1 MQRKRARLFAFVA
14 APLLLAIYG
23 SGTARAQIAR
33 DYYKGKSVDIIVGY
47 ETGGGYDVYAR
58 LLARHMG
65 RHLPGQPG
73 VVVKNMPGAVSR
85 AAGNYI
91 ASVAA
96 KDGMAIATIARG
108 LPQDELLGAPGIRF
122 RSADFLWLGSMNNEV
137 SVGVAWQTSSVKTIK
152 EAMQREMMVGAIA
165 DSLVFP
171 TITNAVLGTKFKIIT
186 GYRSGG
192 ELSLAMERS
201 ELEGRMGWSWSSIQS
216 THPDWI
222 RDKHIINLVQFSTSK
237 HADLPN
243 VPLVTELAKN
253 PEDRALLELVFAR
266 QVMGRP
272 FLAPG
277 GMSKDVNDA
286 LRNAFDASMKDPLLL
301 ADASKVKLEINPVSG
316 TDVQALVAQMFRAP
330 ASVVA
335 RAKELVPVE
344 K

>member
-1 MQRKRARLFAFVA
+1 MQRKRARLIAFIA
-14 APLLLAIYG
+14 APLLLAIHG
-23 SGTARAQIAR
+23 PGVARAQIAP

-137 SVGVAWQTSSVKTIK
+137 SVGVAWQTSNVKTIQ
-152 EAMQREMMVGAIA
+152 EAMQKEMMVGAIA

-171 TITNAVLGTKFKIIT
+171 TVTNAVLGTKFKIIT

-192 ELSLAMERS
+192 ELSLAMERG

-216 THPDWI
+216 TNPDWI
-222 RDKHIINLVQFSTSK
+222 RDKRIINLVQFSTSR
-237 HADLPN
+237 HADLPD

-253 PEDRALLELVFAR
+253 AEDRALLELVFAR

-286 LRNAFDASMKDPLLL
+286 LRNGFDASMKDPQLL
-301 ADASKVKLEINPVSG
+301 ADAVKVKLEVNPVSG
-316 TDVQALVAQMFRAP
+316 AEVQELVRRMFSAP

>member
-1 MQRKRARLFAFVA
+1 
-14 APLLLAIYG
+14 
-23 SGTARAQIAR
+23 
-33 DYYKGKSVDIIVGY
+33 
-47 ETGGGYDVYAR
+47 
-58 LLARHMG
+58 MG

-137 SVGVAWQTSSVKTIK
+137 SVGVAWQTSNVKTIQ
-152 EAMQREMMVGAIA
+152 EAMQKEMMVGAIA

-171 TITNAVLGTKFKIIT
+171 TVTNAVLGTKFKIIT

-192 ELSLAMERS
+192 ELSLAMERG

-216 THPDWI
+216 TNPDWI
-222 RDKHIINLVQFSTSK
+222 RDKRIINLVQFSTSR
-237 HADLPN
+237 HADLPD

-253 PEDRALLELVFAR
+253 AEDRALLELVFAR

-286 LRNAFDASMKDPLLL
+286 LRNGFDASMKDPQLL
-301 ADASKVKLEINPVSG
+301 ADAVKVKLEVNPVSG
-316 TDVQALVAQMFRAP
+316 AEVQELVRRMFSAP

>member
-1 MQRKRARLFAFVA
+1 MQRKRARLIAFIA

-23 SGTARAQIAR
+23 PGVARAQIAP

-137 SVGVAWQTSSVKTIK
+137 SVGVAWQTSTVKTIQ
-152 EAMQREMMVGAIA
+152 EAMQKEMMVGAIA

-171 TITNAVLGTKFKIIT
+171 TVTNAVLGTKFKIIT

-192 ELSLAMERS
+192 ELSLAMERG

-216 THPDWI
+216 TNPDWI
-222 RDKHIINLVQFSTSK
+222 RDKRIINLVQFSTSR
-237 HADLPN
+237 HADLPD

-253 PEDRALLELVFAR
+253 AEDRALLELVFAR

-286 LRNAFDASMKDPLLL
+286 LRNGFDASMKDPQLL
-301 ADASKVKLEINPVSG
+301 ADAVKVKLEVNPVSG
-316 TDVQALVAQMFRAP
+316 AEVQELVRRMFSAP

>member
-1 MQRKRARLFAFVA
+1 
-14 APLLLAIYG
+14 
-23 SGTARAQIAR
+23 
-33 DYYKGKSVDIIVGY
+33 
-47 ETGGGYDVYAR
+47 
-58 LLARHMG
+58 
-65 RHLPGQPG
+65 
-73 VVVKNMPGAVSR
+73 
-85 AAGNYI
+85 
-91 ASVAA
+91 
-96 KDGMAIATIARG
+96 MAIATIARG

-137 SVGVAWQTSSVKTIK
+137 SVGVAWQTSTVKTIQ
-152 EAMQREMMVGAIA
+152 EAMQKEMMVGAIA

-171 TITNAVLGTKFKIIT
+171 TVTNAVLGTKFKIIT

-192 ELSLAMERS
+192 ELSLAMERG

-216 THPDWI
+216 TNPDWI
-222 RDKHIINLVQFSTSK
+222 RDKRIINLVQFSTSR
-237 HADLPN
+237 HADLPD

-253 PEDRALLELVFAR
+253 AEDRALLELVFAR

-286 LRNAFDASMKDPLLL
+286 LRNGFDASMKDPQLL
-301 ADASKVKLEINPVSG
+301 ADAVKVKLEVNPVSG
-316 TDVQALVAQMFRAP
+316 AEVQELVRRMFSAP

>member
-1 MQRKRARLFAFVA
+1 MQRKRARLIAFIT
-14 APLLLAIYG
+14 APLLLAIHG
-23 SGTARAQIAR
+23 PGVARAQIAP

-137 SVGVAWQTSSVKTIK
+137 SVGVAWQTSTVKTIQ
-152 EAMQREMMVGAIA
+152 EAMQKEMMVGAIA

-171 TITNAVLGTKFKIIT
+171 TVTNAVLGTKFKIIT

-192 ELSLAMERS
+192 ELSLAMERG

-216 THPDWI
+216 TNPDWI
-222 RDKHIINLVQFSTSK
+222 RDKRIINLVQFSTSR
-237 HADLPN
+237 HADLPD

-253 PEDRALLELVFAR
+253 AEDRALLELVFAR

-286 LRNAFDASMKDPLLL
+286 LRNGFDASMKDPQLL
-301 ADASKVKLEINPVSG
+301 ADAVKVKLEVNPVSG
-316 TDVQALVAQMFRAP
+316 AEVQELVRRMFSAP

>member
-1 MQRKRARLFAFVA
+1 MQRKRARLIAFIA
-14 APLLLAIYG
+14 APLLLAIHG
-23 SGTARAQIAR
+23 PGVARAQIAP

-137 SVGVAWQTSSVKTIK
+137 SVGVAWQTSTVKTIQ
-152 EAMQREMMVGAIA
+152 EAMQKEMMVGAIA

-171 TITNAVLGTKFKIIT
+171 TVTNAVLGTKFKIIT

-192 ELSLAMERS
+192 ELSLAMERG

-216 THPDWI
+216 TNPDWI
-222 RDKHIINLVQFSTSK
+222 RDKRIINLVQFSTSR
-237 HADLPN
+237 HADLPD

-253 PEDRALLELVFAR
+253 AEDRALLELVFAR

-286 LRNAFDASMKDPLLL
+286 LRNGFDASMKDPQLL
-301 ADASKVKLEINPVSG
+301 ADAVKVKLEVNPVSG
-316 TDVQALVAQMFRAP
+316 AEVQELVRRMFSAP